1 MKICYYFNSETLP
14 PNDKLKQAHSIKLI
28 SGSIKVKFPNQ
39 EFKLYSGDVLR
50 VPENMEYKFIRPSS
64 KKMGKLEIFSD
75 FDQEINDI
83 LNDILT
89 MVVIETDS
97 EYEIVDPRINL

>member
-1 MKICYYFNSETLP
+1 
-14 PNDKLKQAHSIKLI
+14 
-28 SGSIKVKFPNQ
+28 
-39 EFKLYSGDVLR
+39 
-50 VPENMEYKFIRPSS
+50 
-64 KKMGKLEIFSD
+64 MGKLEIFSD

-89 MVVIETDS
+89 MVVIETES